1 MEHVLQL
8 EARVAK
14 AIDYVNKITD
24 ENTLLKTKLD
34 NYQQRID
41 ELEVLIQRFREDQG
55 RIEECILSA
64 LERLNRFEDDAQR
77 AIPQPPP
84 VINLPDKLSGEEDA
98 SEPDDENAAS
108 DSDSFL
114 LSDDDDSEDDNDAD
128 DDDDSEDD
136 DDDPLGDDDDDDD
149 SEESELDIF

>member
-1 MEHVLQL
+1 MVTMEHVLQL

-64 LERLNRFEDDAQR
+64 LERLTRFEDDVQK
-77 AIPQPPP
+77 AIPQPLP
-84 VINLPDKLSGEEDA
+84 VINLPDRLSGGDDA
-98 SEPDDENAAS
+98 ADDENAAS
-108 DSDSFL
+108 GNDSFL
-114 LSDDDDSEDDNDAD
+114 LSD

-136 DDDPLGDDDDDDD
+136 DDADDMEDDDDDPLGPDDDDD
-149 SEESELDIF
+149 SEEAELDIF

>member
-1 MEHVLQL
+1 MVTMEHVLQL

-64 LERLNRFEDDAQR
+64 LERLNRFEDDVQK

-84 VINLPDKLSGEEDA
+84 VINLPDRLSGEEDD
-98 SEPDDENAAS
+98 SEPDD
-108 DSDSFL
+108 D
-114 LSDDDDSEDDNDAD
+114 DAD
-128 DDDDSEDD
+128 DDDLEDD
-136 DDDPLGDDDDDDD
+136 DDDPLGPDDDGD